1 MINKAIQFSVNNRM
15 VVLIFTVLF
24 VIAGWLGFKSL
35 AIDALPD
42 ITNIQVSVNTMVDGF
57 APEETERYI
66 TVPIEAAMNGISNVT
81 HVRSLTKF
89 GLSQVVVNFE
99 DGTDIYK
106 ARQQVAER
114 LQSVQGDLP
123 QGVSPHLGPITTGLG
138 EIFFYTV
145 EADKIE
151 TGEARIKQLMEL
163 RSLQEWVLKPRLMT
177 VRGVASVDTTG
188 GYEKQY
194 HIQPDPKKMTQYG
207 IGFDDI
213 RDALADTNKNVGGG
227 YVQQEGKQFLLQ
239 GVGIFESP
247 EDISLVPVKS
257 LESFKT
263 ITIGDVAKVNLGSSL
278 RVEIGRA
285 HV

>member
-24 VIAGWLGFKSL
+24 VIAGWMGFKTL

-42 ITNIQVSVNTMVDGF
+42 ITNVQVSVNTMVEGF

-123 QGVSPHLGPITTGLG
+123 QGVSPHLGPITTG
-138 EIFFYTV
+138 
-145 EADKIE
+145 
-151 TGEARIKQLMEL
+151 
-163 RSLQEWVLKPRLMT
+163 
-177 VRGVASVDTTG
+177 
-188 GYEKQY
+188 
-194 HIQPDPKKMTQYG
+194 
-207 IGFDDI
+207 
-213 RDALADTNKNVGGG
+213 
-227 YVQQEGKQFLLQ
+227 
-239 GVGIFESP
+239 
-247 EDISLVPVKS
+247 
-257 LESFKT
+257 
-263 ITIGDVAKVNLGSSL
+263 
-278 RVEIGRA
+278 
-285 HV
+285 